1 MLLSRN
7 INLHFM
13 ASIFKYNSVHT
24 LFSSVAFFLA
34 NKSLSLTYNSE
45 VKFLLEMMTV
55 LRNST
60 KDLVD
65 ETLCCGKS
73 LSL

>member
-1 MLLSRN
+1 
-7 INLHFM
+7 M

-34 NKSLSLTYNSE
+34 NKSLSPTYSSE

-55 LRNST
+55 
-60 KDLVD
+60 K
-65 ETLCCGKS
+65 EQH
-73 LSL
+73 